1 MASIKEIEH
10 PFNEQDVCNVK
21 DLWHNYNRN
30 HNDVPTFEHGQIIP
44 CLVRRR
50 KILDNDFEIET
61 LLDHYYVKSKC
72 FDNTPMK
79 RVLSWCYI
87 EDLEPVEDEEEQF
100 TIKERGDF
108 FYSAIDI
115 KDNFDEYFRK
125 LDKDKDVYKELFNT
139 FKDYEEDL
147 GFIGES
153 SIPIE
158 DLRWWG
164 FRNRLHLYVIRFGN
178 NGLTLLASRNQALL
192 ELAIGMDNKT
202 RFLKIR

>member
-1 MASIKEIEH
+1 MASINEIEH
-10 PFNEQDVCNVK
+10 PFNEQDVCKVK
-21 DLWHNYNRN
+21 ELWHNYDCN

-87 EDLEPVEDEEEQF
+87 EDLEPVEDEGEQF
-100 TIKERGDF
+100 AIKERGDY

-115 KDNFDEYFRK
+115 KDNYEEYFRK
-125 LDKDKDVYKELFNT
+125 LDKDKDIYKELFNT

-153 SIPIE
+153 FIPIE

-178 NGLTLLASRNQALL
+178 NGLTLLASRNRALL